1 MSHPI
6 RQSSV
11 GKRSATPYQEASAP
25 PQWPSYTGNA
35 QLVGTS
41 PSGKV
46 TVYVD
51 PTLDDHPIAGL
62 GRQVPT
68 GPLPAAQNRPTKTA
82 HSALADRAELPTVE

>member
-11 GKRSATPYQEASAP
+11 RKRSSPTPYRDTP
-25 PQWPSYTGNA
+25 NLPQWPSYTGNA

-51 PTLDDHPIAGL
+51 PTLGVVQPSIIEDY
-62 GRQVPT
+62 
-68 GPLPAAQNRPTKTA
+68 K
-82 HSALADRAELPTVE
+82 